1 MEDIVEKMT
10 PGHASGNQSLVVR
23 DLSLVLLP
31 FAGITHASLVRHP
44 KINPMISVSFISR
57 FQNIFFTL
65 IVSSFLKISI

>member
-10 PGHASGNQSLVVR
+10 PGHANGNQSLVVR

-44 KINPMISVSFISR
+44 KINPMISVSFTFNISKY
-57 FQNIFFTL
+57 FLHSNSFFFSQN
-65 IVSSFLKISI
+65 